1 MSRNVSPYFGV
12 STQAITQAT
21 SGHLATVLSF
31 PMSSQLLTTYES
43 SLVVSILVRRKTKV
57 KAGLGG
63 YATRGVSAFPFS
75 RVSSESLSRAL
86 IFCPPHHS
94 RRSRGYSQCWTVT
107 LPLASLADHTIA
119 FYFNKFTI
127 LCVMCNY
134 LPDRIRKKKLSKIT

>member
-43 SLVVSILVRRKTKV
+43 SLVVSILVRRKAKV

-75 RVSSESLSRAL
+75 RVL
-86 IFCPPHHS
+86 PYQ
-94 RRSRGYSQCWTVT
+94 GKVT
-107 LPLASLADHTIA
+107 LFQLGLMR
-119 FYFNKFTI
+119 I
-127 LCVMCNY
+127 LRPVSIHANMPTRRNY
-134 LPDRIRKKKLSKIT
+134 RLRTRDLQQSSVPTTRPRCLLPPCIV